1 MESGPP
7 PKLSMQ
13 ESGERD
19 FKSTRS
25 AGLIARGGALWKN
38 TVDKAVWSQP
48 VEGLGFQDRG
58 FGRCPGGRRSQ
69 RRLGKR
75 VGLMKEFLC
84 HSRNSLAQ
92 LILLLGEQSHSLASN
107 VPPIQKKKPTYTSPY
122 RAPMGSSRVQAQSV
136 RCVLLGIQARLCEM
150 RVLKGGRADKMKHFL

>member
-1 MESGPP
+1 MR
-7 PKLSMQ
+7 

-19 FKSTRS
+19 FKSIRS
-25 AGLIARGGALWKN
+25 TGLIARGGALWKN

-75 VGLMKEFLC
+75 VGLMKEFLR

-92 LILLLGEQSHSLASN
+92 LILLLGEQSHNLASN
-107 VPPIQKKKPTYTSPY
+107 VPPIQKKTPHIYQPLQGSHGEFTS
-122 RAPMGSSRVQAQSV
+122 AGSERKICFTWHPDTSV
-136 RCVLLGIQARLCEM
+136 RDACPQRRTG
-150 RVLKGGRADKMKHFL
+150 

>member
-1 MESGPP
+1 
-7 PKLSMQ
+7 MQ

-107 VPPIQKKKPTYTSPY
+107 VPPIQKKKTHIYQPLQGSHGEFTS
-122 RAPMGSSRVQAQSV
+122 AGSERKMCFTWHPGTSV
-136 RCVLLGIQARLCEM
+136 RDACPQRRTG
-150 RVLKGGRADKMKHFL
+150 

>member
-1 MESGPP
+1 MR
-7 PKLSMQ
+7 

-19 FKSTRS
+19 FKSIRTT
-25 AGLIARGGALWKN
+25 GLIAHGGALWKN

-75 VGLMKEFLC
+75 VGLMKEFLR

-92 LILLLGEQSHSLASN
+92 LILLLGEQSHNLASN
-107 VPPIQKKKPTYTSPY
+107 VPPIQKKHPTYTSPC
-122 RAPMGSSRVQAQSV
+122 RALTGSSRVQAQSV
-136 RCVLLGIQARLCEM
+136 RYVLLGIPTRLCEM
-150 RVLKGGRADKMKHFL
+150 RVLKGGWADKMKHFL

>member
-7 PKLSMQ
+7 PKLSMR
-13 ESGERD
+13 ESGERGL
-19 FKSTRS
+19 KSTRS
-25 AGLIARGGALWKN
+25 TGLIARSGALWKN

-75 VGLMKEFLC
+75 VDLMKEFLC
-84 HSRNSLAQ
+84 HSRNSLTQ
-92 LILLLGEQSHSLASN
+92 LILLLGEQSHNLASN
-107 VPPIQKKKPTYTSPY
+107 VPPIQEKKTHIYQPLQGSHREFTRAGSERKICFTWPSSTSVGDVCP
-122 RAPMGSSRVQAQSV
+122 PMRTG
-136 RCVLLGIQARLCEM
+136 
-150 RVLKGGRADKMKHFL
+150 

>member
-1 MESGPP
+1 MR
-7 PKLSMQ
+7 
-13 ESGERD
+13 ESGERG

-25 AGLIARGGALWKN
+25 TGLIARSGALWKN

-75 VGLMKEFLC
+75 VDLMKEFLC

-92 LILLLGEQSHSLASN
+92 LILLREQSHNLASN
-107 VPPIQKKKPTYTSPY
+107 VPPIQKKKPTYTSPC
-122 RAPMGSSRVQAQSV
+122 RAPTGSSQVQAQSV
-136 RCVLLGIQARLCEM
+136 RYVLLGILARLWVM
-150 RVLKGGRADKMKHFL
+150 RVLK

>member
-1 MESGPP
+1 MESGPL

-13 ESGERD
+13 ESGERS

-25 AGLIARGGALWKN
+25 TGLIARSGALWKN

-75 VGLMKEFLC
+75 VDLMKEFLC
-84 HSRNSLAQ
+84 HSRNSLTQ
-92 LILLLGEQSHSLASN
+92 LILLLGEQSHNLASN
-107 VPPIQKKKPTYTSPY
+107 VPPIQRKKKPTYTSPC
-122 RAPMGSSRVQAQSV
+122 RAPMGSSQGRAQSI
-136 RCVLLGIQARLCEM
+136 RYVLLGLPARLWVM
-150 RVLKGGRADKMKHFL
+150 RVLQ